1 MALQVGID
9 SYVSLEEA
17 NKIVEEN
24 FTSDSTLFKK
34 WSDISDSDKEVLL
47 RQSTL
52 SIDRLKLQGEK
63 LRYGQKLQFPRKHR
77 YIAGYGWRLF
87 IGQFQDN
94 GLIDGSGENNGLNE
108 VAMAEVVNA
117 VYAASYS
124 SIVSDTLV
132 NNIQGLTAKKAGPI
146 SENYGRNT
154 PENSGAL
161 IGIYTRQVY
170 TILIDWVDGTYIAL

>member
-1 MALQVGID
+1 
-9 SYVSLEEA
+9 
-17 NKIVEEN
+17 
-24 FTSDSTLFKK
+24 
-34 WSDISDSDKEVLL
+34 
-47 RQSTL
+47 
-52 SIDRLKLQGEK
+52 
-63 LRYGQKLQFPRKHR
+63 
-77 YIAGYGWRLF
+77 
-87 IGQFQDN
+87 
-94 GLIDGSGENNGLNE
+94 
-108 VAMAEVVNA
+108 MAEVVNA

-146 SENYGRNT
+146 SESYGRNT